1 MTLTL
6 DIPADLAPNQRVQ
19 LAHALYDARTVSAE
33 QAAALAGV
41 SPTEFETPVLR
52 QGSPEWKAAL
62 RQLGAGRTGVVLPI
76 EATSRESIYEDDLR

>member
-6 DIPADLAPNQRVQ
+6 DIPTDLAPSQRVQ

-41 SPTEFETPVLR
+41 SATEFETPVLR
-52 QGSPEWKAAL
+52 QGSPEWKALL
-62 RQLGAGRTGVVLPI
+62 RQHGAARGVVLSI
-76 EATSRESIYEDDLR
+76 DATSRESIYEDDLR